1 MLRSLYIFFLLI
13 GPPLSLSAQTNNV
26 MQDSVERKIKVYSAG
41 NKSSVLFVHF
51 DKTVYANNENV
62 WFTGY
67 LLNAEDA
74 SMYNT
79 MSVAMVNDLDRTVV
93 LESRCVMTNGI
104 AFGKAVIPDSA
115 PPGNYTFIVITNLLK
130 NKQPDIVYKAPVTIR
145 SANEP
150 EFVATLS
157 AVDTS
162 VSLAQQKVMLN
173 VNFNNLPSSLKKG
186 VPAPEFQINYYVG
199 DASRPV
205 VKGFGKT
212 KGGVYNFSIPS
223 VALIEG
229 NSKLSAQVW
238 YQNKSTELSINLP
251 ARKLKPTIKFYPE
264 GGNLVSNLQSR
275 VGWQAKTA
283 TGAPLGVTGFLYKN
297 NTVIDTI
304 TTDANGGG
312 VFDLTPLAGTTYSI
326 KLYGHTDTVYSLP
339 QPIDRSPI
347 LSLQNGLVNDTL
359 LVTIKSLQNQKVY
372 LIGHNFNEVFFNTPV
387 TLQPGY
393 KRLAFVLRDVPAG
406 ISQLILLDSTG
417 RRLADRLF
425 FSHYGTRPIV
435 NITTDKPQYAT
446 RQKVTVKLKLS
457 SPDAEQADVSVA
469 GVQAN
474 RVAANTANNIADY
487 FYWKNK
493 LPDVLLPD
501 DHSLQS
507 KAAKE
512 QLEAQL
518 LVNTWGRYNDTD
530 VITVVPTGLAP
541 QYSDIA
547 FTGRV
552 TYLGKALTKPV
563 TLFNTANPSRLVT
576 TDNAGKFVLVNDDL
590 KTDSAAQLIFMVS
603 DDDAKNY
610 GIYLSD
616 AYSTNNQQLAA
627 GLAPHSLKN
636 AQGSTQYLYLP
647 DKKHAIKLK
656 EVNIK
661 AQKDD
666 QFYGT
671 LGGAEINNQ
680 SSTSFKGSIR
690 NGDGTVTNFTNVLIF
705 KDQKQKYVLRVNGI
719 QQKMPTFKID
729 LAPITEPQYLSTLFW
744 KHQQKLLPGIET
756 EITFYTSDIT
766 GDFKII
772 VQGKTASSV
781 VYGKTS
787 LNVIK

>member
-26 MQDSVERKIKVYSAG
+26 MQDSVERNIKVYNAG
-41 NKSSVLFVHF
+41 NKSPVLFVHF
-51 DKTVYANNENV
+51 DKSVYANNENV

-67 LLNAEDA
+67 LLNAEDV

-79 MSVAMVNDLDRTVV
+79 MSVAMVNDLDRAVV
-93 LESRCVMTNGI
+93 LESRCVMSNGI

-130 NKQPDIVYKAPVTIR
+130 NKQPDVVFKTPVAIR

-162 VSLAQQKVMLN
+162 VNLAQQKVRLN
-173 VNFNNLPSSLKKG
+173 VNFNNLSSPLKG
-186 VPAPEFQINYYVG
+186 VPVPELQINYYVG

-205 VKGFGKT
+205 IKGFGKT
-212 KGGVYNFSIPS
+212 KGGIYDFSIPS
-223 VALIEG
+223 VTLMEG
-229 NSKLSAQVW
+229 NSKLYAQVW

-251 ARKLKPTIKFYPE
+251 ARKLKPIITFYPE
-264 GGNLVSNLQSR
+264 GGNLVNNLQSS
-275 VGWQAKTA
+275 VAWQAKTA
-283 TGAPLGVTGFLYKN
+283 AGAPLGVTGFLYKN

-304 TTDANGGG
+304 TTDVNGAG
-312 VFDLTPLAGTTYSI
+312 VFDLTPLAGITYSV
-326 KLYGHTDTVYSLP
+326 KLYGHTDTAYSLP
-339 QPIDRSPI
+339 RPIDKGQV

-359 LVTIKSLQNQKVY
+359 LLTIKSLQNQKVY
-372 LIGHNFNEVFFNTPV
+372 LIGHNFNEVFFNTQV
-387 TLQPGY
+387 ILQPGY
-393 KRLAFVLRDVPAG
+393 KHLAFVLGDLPAG
-406 ISQLILLDSTG
+406 LSQLILVDSAG

-425 FSHYGTRPIV
+425 FSRYNKRPLI
-435 NITTDKPQYAT
+435 NITTDKPQYSP
-446 RQKVTVKLKLS
+446 RQKVKVKLMLS
-457 SPDAEQADVSVA
+457 STDGEQADVSVA
-469 GVQAN
+469 AVQAN
-474 RVAANTANNIADY
+474 RVAANAVNNIADY

-493 LPDVLLPD
+493 LPDALLP
-501 DHSLQS
+501 HGLPHQS
-507 KAAKE
+507 NATKK

-518 LVNTWGRYNDTD
+518 LINTWGKYNDTD
-530 VITVVPTGLAP
+530 VITLVPTGLVP
-541 QYSDIA
+541 QYSNIA

-552 TYLGKALTKPV
+552 TYMGKTLTKPV

-576 TDNAGKFVLVNDDL
+576 TDNTGKFVLDNDDL
-590 KTDSAAQLIFMVS
+590 KTDSVIQLSFMIS

-616 AYSTNNQQLAA
+616 AYSTTNQKLATA
-627 GLAPHSLKN
+627 LVPGSLKDAN
-636 AQGSTQYLYLP
+636 GSTQYLYLP
-647 DKKHAIKLK
+647 DKEHAIKLK

-719 QQKMPTFKID
+719 QQKMLPFKID

-744 KHQQKLLPGIET
+744 KHQQKLLPGTET

-772 VQGKTASSV
+772 VQGKTASGV
-781 VYGKTS
+781 VYGETS
-787 LNVIK
+787 LSVIK